1 MLILYIVLFLRLRLV
16 NIKKQN
22 SFKKR
27 SNHKWAKKKFKIGD
41 IGVLTTTN
49 FRFEFIY
56 FLTLKKFIKKNL
68 KTKYNKLIQPKVWI
82 DLRSNYP
89 LTRKSKNSRMGKG
102 KGSFLRWSI
111 LTYKNKIIIEFL
123 FTSKIRVKKIVNGWN
138 FSLSKKLRVV

>member
-1 MLILYIVLFLRLRLV
+1 MRLNFI

-27 SNHKWAKKKFKIGD
+27 TNHKKKNQKLTIGSVG
-41 IGVLTTTN
+41 ILTVIN

-56 FLTLKKFIKKNL
+56 FSLLKRYLKKNL
-68 KTKYNKLIQPKVWI
+68 KTKFNYLIQPRVWVN
-82 DLRSNYP
+82 LRSNYP

-111 LTYKNKIIIEFL
+111 LTYKNQIIVEFL
-123 FTSKIRVKKIVNGWN
+123 N
-138 FSLSKKLRVV
+138 FSRIRSLLIVKNWNYILSKKLTVIFK

>member
-1 MLILYIVLFLRLRLV
+1 LRLNFI

-27 SNHKWAKKKFKIGD
+27 TNHKKKNQKLTIGSVG
-41 IGVLTTTN
+41 ILTVIN

-56 FLTLKKFIKKNL
+56 FSLLKRYLKKNL
-68 KTKYNKLIQPKVWI
+68 KTKFNYLIQPRVWVN
-82 DLRSNYP
+82 LRSNYP

-111 LTYKNKIIIEFL
+111 LTYKNQIIVEFL
-123 FTSKIRVKKIVNGWN
+123 N
-138 FSLSKKLRVV
+138 FSRIRSLLIVKNWNYILSKKLTVIFK